1 MRITAK
7 FPSADFA
14 DFALGKLQKQMM
26 IKNPVIKPHKSDTE
40 LPAMYPKKPD
50 YHDDYRTQYLDA
62 KPHILSGS
70 PIYNDEMETD
80 SRDECSLSFETDS
93 TNASKVQNIIL
104 RFSGYE
110 YKQM

>member
-26 IKNPVIKPHKSDTE
+26 IKNPVIKPHKSDSE
-40 LPAMYPKKPD
+40 LPVMYPIKPEYLD
-50 YHDDYRTQYLDA
+50 VSHTQYLEGM
-62 KPHILSGS
+62 PHILSGS